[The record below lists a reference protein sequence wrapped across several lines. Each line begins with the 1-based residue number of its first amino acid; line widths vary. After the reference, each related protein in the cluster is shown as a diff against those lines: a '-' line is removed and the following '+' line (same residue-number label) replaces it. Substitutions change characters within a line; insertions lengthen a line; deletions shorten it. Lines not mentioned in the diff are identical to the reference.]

1 MGHVVEQPDATE
13 TLTALEA
20 VVASRRGADPAESY
34 SARLLADPELIQR
47 KVMEEAFE
55 LCLEVGRTP
64 RSERT
69 AEEAADLLYHVV
81 VALVSSGTPI
91 ADVVAELESRR
102 R

>member
-1 MGHVVEQPDATE
+1 MEPGTATDILSE
-13 TLTALEA
+13 LEA
-20 VVASRRGADPAESY
+20 VVLARRDADPDTSY
-34 SARLLADPELIQR
+34 SARLLADPELVQR

-81 VALVSSGTPI
+81 VALVASGTPV
-91 ADVVAELESRR
+91 ADVAAELRARR
-102 R
+102 S

>member
-1 MGHVVEQPDATE
+1 MEPPTATE
-13 TLTALEA
+13 ILSELES
-20 VVASRRGADPAESY
+20 VVASRRDADPTTSY

-81 VALVSSGTPI
+81 VALVASGTPI
-91 ADVVAELESRR
+91 ADVMAELESRR
-102 R
+102 S

>member
-1 MGHVVEQPDATE
+1 V
-13 TLTALEA
+13 
-20 VVASRRGADPAESY
+20 
-34 SARLLADPELIQR
+34 QR

-81 VALVSSGTPI
+81 VALVASGTPL
-91 ADVVAELESRR
+91 ADVAAELRARR
-102 R
+102 S

>member
-1 MGHVVEQPDATE
+1 VEPPIASDTLSELESVV
-13 TLTALEA
+13 L
-20 VVASRRGADPAESY
+20 SRRESDPSASY
-34 SARLLADPELIQR
+34 SARLLADPELLQR

-81 VALVSSGTPI
+81 VSLVASGTSV
-91 ADVVAELESRR
+91 ADVMAVLDARR
-102 R
+102 AR

>member
-1 MGHVVEQPDATE
+1 VEPGTTTDILSELESVVI
-13 TLTALEA
+13 
-20 VVASRRGADPAESY
+20 SRRGADPETSY
-34 SARLLADPELIQR
+34 SARLLADPELVQR

-81 VALVSSGTPI
+81 VALVASGTPL
-91 ADVVAELESRR
+91 ADVAAELRARR
-102 R
+102 S

>member
-1 MGHVVEQPDATE
+1 MEPPIATDTLSELESVVI
-13 TLTALEA
+13 
-20 VVASRRGADPAESY
+20 SRRGSDPETSY
-34 SARLLADPELIQR
+34 SARLLANPELLQR

-81 VALVSSGTPI
+81 VSLVASGTSV
-91 ADVVAELESRR
+91 ADVMAELDSRR
-102 R
+102 AR

>member
-1 MGHVVEQPDATE
+1 VEPPTATE
-13 TLTALEA
+13 ILSELES
-20 VVASRRGADPAESY
+20 VVTSRRGADPETSY

-69 AEEAADLLYHVV
+69 AEEAADLLYHLV
-81 VALVSSGTPI
+81 VALVASGTPV
-91 ADVVAELESRR
+91 ADVIAELESRR
-102 R
+102 S

>member
-1 MGHVVEQPDATE
+1 LSELESVVT
-13 TLTALEA
+13 
-20 VVASRRGADPAESY
+20 SRRGADPTTSY
-34 SARLLADPELIQR
+34 SARLLADPELLQR

-81 VALVSSGTPI
+81 VALVASGTPV
-91 ADVVAELESRR
+91 ADVMAELEARR
-102 R
+102 S